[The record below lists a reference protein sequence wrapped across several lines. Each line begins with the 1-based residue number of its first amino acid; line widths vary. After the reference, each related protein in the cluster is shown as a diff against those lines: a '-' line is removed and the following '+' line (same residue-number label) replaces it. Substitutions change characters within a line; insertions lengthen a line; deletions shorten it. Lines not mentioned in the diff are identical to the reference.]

1 MDCVER
7 NRSER
12 AKIANVAEWK
22 PPASTEAHCSLA
34 EGTTGDA
41 PCGEAQELRARI
53 GGAFPLDLRVVTWYK
68 LPVSTSTDRPGL
80 ANGHIFCA
88 RIPADLPPRF
98 IQ

>member
-1 MDCVER
+1 MSPESAC
-7 NRSER
+7 
-12 AKIANVAEWK
+12 NVACV
-22 PPASTEAHCSLA
+22 A
-34 EGTTGDA
+34 GDA
-41 PCGEAQELRARI
+41 LG
-53 GGAFPLDLRVVTWYK
+53 FPLDLRDVAWYK

>member
-1 MDCVER
+1 
-7 NRSER
+7 
-12 AKIANVAEWK
+12 VAYV
-22 PPASTEAHCSLA
+22 A
-34 EGTTGDA
+34 GDA
-41 PCGEAQELRARI
+41 PG
-53 GGAFPLDLRVVTWYK
+53 FPLDLRVVAWYK